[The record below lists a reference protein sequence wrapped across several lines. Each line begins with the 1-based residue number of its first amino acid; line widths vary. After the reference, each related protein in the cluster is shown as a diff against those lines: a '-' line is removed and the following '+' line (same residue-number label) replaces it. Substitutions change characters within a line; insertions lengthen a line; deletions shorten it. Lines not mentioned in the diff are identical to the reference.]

1 MKRIKNITLHLTEQE
16 SELIERLAEL
26 TERKPAELARILL
39 NRAALNEWGK
49 IQANTHPADTLHSLK
64 Y

>member
-1 MKRIKNITLHLTEQE
+1 MKREKHITINLTEQE

-39 NRAALNEWGK
+39 NRAALTEWGK
-49 IQANTHPADTLHSLK
+49 IQANTHPKDTLHDLR